1 MSKESNKE
9 KHSIAWTILE
19 DYKRTNRGLIVA
31 NILLLLALILAIVF

>member
-1 MSKESNKE
+1 MSKESNE
-9 KHSIAWTILE
+9 KHSIAWEILE